1 MFTIGAFA
9 ELTGVSSKKLRHYDG
24 IGLFRPAWV
33 DPGSH
38 YRYYLAS
45 QIPELQRIVALRDL
59 GLPLSTISGL
69 NQEGSSL
76 REALA
81 TRRADLIEER
91 KALDRR
97 LAALE
102 IRVDQVLD
110 RDVVVRKRPSGTWA
124 SMKGPFREGDDLGRW
139 FFEVETVVRE
149 EGARAA
155 LPPVA
160 IDHGTDGKWRQVEVL
175 VPVTRSITPVGTI
188 GTVRTSPALVAS
200 SIERGPYPDLARAG
214 EWAHRWAETTGYAV
228 RGPNWVVYLRFSAE
242 PELMVPDGFL
252 TDDQAEYVT
261 EIQVPITYGTG

>member
-9 ELTGVSSKKLRHYDG
+9 ELTGVSAKKLRHYDG
-24 IGLFRPAWV
+24 LGLFRPAWV
-33 DPGSH
+33 DPGTQ

-69 NQEGSSL
+69 NQDGSSL

-81 TRRADLIEER
+81 ARRSDLIEER
-91 KALDRR
+91 RALDRR

-102 IRVDQVLD
+102 IRVDQALD
-110 RDVVVRKRPSGTWA
+110 RDVVVRKRPAGAWA
-124 SMKGPFREGDDLGRW
+124 SMKGPWHRGDDLGRW

-149 EGARAA
+149 AGTRAA
-155 LPPVA
+155 RPPVA
-160 IDHGTDGKWRQVEVL
+160 IDHGNSGGVRQVEVL
-175 VPVTRSITPVGTI
+175 VPVTRPVSPVGDVE
-188 GTVRTSPALVAS
+188 TVRTGPGLVAS
-200 SIERGPYPDLARAG
+200 SIERGPYPDLARSG
-214 EWAHRWAETTGYAV
+214 EWAHSWAETTGYEV
-228 RGPNWVVYLRFSAE
+228 NGPTWVVYLRFSAE

-261 EIQVPITYGTG
+261 EIQVPISAAPT